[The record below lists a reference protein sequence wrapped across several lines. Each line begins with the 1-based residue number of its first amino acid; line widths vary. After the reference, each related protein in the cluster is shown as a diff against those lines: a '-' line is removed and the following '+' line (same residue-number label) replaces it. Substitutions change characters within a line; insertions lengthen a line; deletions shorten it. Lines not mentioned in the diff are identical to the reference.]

1 VASAPG
7 GANAFSLRRWIK
19 RHVWAP
25 QVDPLAETAVQRGID
40 LSPAVVHCHDLPT
53 LPLGSRI
60 ADGAGARLIYDSH
73 ELEMHRNAVYAPAVY
88 RWRRWTEKRH
98 IRQTDAVITVSES
111 IADHLRDDYAI
122 PRPEVVLNAP
132 DFDEAVTP
140 TRDLRRDLALPAGTP
155 IAVYVGSVT
164 VNRGLDVMV
173 RSLAYDPR
181 LHFATVG
188 PRRPQTEA
196 ELRAIA
202 EELGVRDR
210 LHFVDPLPPAEVV
223 GYIRTATVSVLPIQ
237 NVCLSYY
244 YCMPN
249 KLLESA
255 FAGVPVAVADLI
267 EMRRFVETYRC
278 GEIMDETDPVS
289 VAEVLGRIAADREAY
304 RMSPEHREAV
314 AAWYGWP
321 KQAEDLR
328 NLYDRI
334 APAPVV
340 ETIEPDRREADG

>member
-1 VASAPG
+1 M
-7 GANAFSLRRWIK
+7 LKRWTK

-40 LSPAVVHCHDLPT
+40 LAPAVVHCHDLPT

-60 ADGAGARLIYDSH
+60 ADAAGARLIYDSH

-98 IRQTDAVITVSES
+98 IRRTDAVVTVSES
-111 IADHLRDDYAI
+111 IADHLRDDYGI
-122 PRPEVVLNAP
+122 PRPEIVLNAP
-132 DFDEAVTP
+132 DFDNAVTP

-173 RSLAYDPR
+173 RALAHDPR

-196 ELRAIA
+196 HMRETA
-202 EELGVRDR
+202 EELGVLDR

-267 EMRRFVETYRC
+267 EMRRFVATYRC
-278 GEIMDETDPVS
+278 GAVMDETDPAS
-289 VAEVLGRIAADREAY
+289 IARVLERIADDPSAF
-304 RMSPEHREAV
+304 RMSAENRDAV
-314 AAWYGWP
+314 AARFGWP

-328 NLYDRI
+328 KLYDRI
-334 APAPVV
+334 APAPVADTV
-340 ETIEPDRREADG
+340 EPTRREAAG